1 MTRGSVLLAVMFVC
15 ATAFAQR
22 RRALPNIPIPAE
34 NAASLAHPSTRPSTT
49 TAEAAARRI
58 FNAIVADTPNTV
70 HDTFF
75 PRDPFL
81 VLKGIDDPGHY
92 HEVLLRHFDRDIH
105 ALHTELTRRGT
116 PTFDRFQFS
125 TRATWQAIR
134 SEANALPYWAVRH
147 SVVHYRVGNSRGEFE
162 IKVFINWGTTWYV
175 THLS

>member
-1 MTRGSVLLAVMFVC
+1 MKRALLILALLCVC

-22 RRALPNIPIPAE
+22 RRAVPNVAVPAE
-34 NAASLAHPSTRPSTT
+34 NAASLTRSSTRPAPTS
-49 TAEAAARRI
+49 AEAAARRI
-58 FNAIVADTPNTV
+58 FAAIVADTPATV

-92 HEVLLRHFDRDIH
+92 HDVLLRHFDRDIH
-105 ALHTELTRRGT
+105 ALHAELTRRGT
-116 PTFDRFQFS
+116 PVFDRFQFS
-125 TRATWQAIR
+125 TRATWQPIR

-147 SVVHYRVGNSRGEFE
+147 SVVHYRIGNTRGQFE